1 MTFLFFSA
9 ANTPLFSRDDAESAE
24 HTHEE
29 MSLNALFPYHP
40 DKVIERGMRIGYTDA
55 RGIFQAFEIRKAKT
69 YEPDHYQELTAEH
82 IAVAE
87 LTDEFFPA
95 TEWTNINARTALAA
109 LLTGT
114 LWSVGNADA
123 VLEDQLSS
131 ANVGNGN
138 VWQDVRTIEQNW
150 NVTITPRI
158 TVSASG
164 ITGRYLDITPA
175 GGVWRGLRLSL
186 EKNLDDAAVTWD
198 DSNTKTAL
206 YGFGKSVEVSGQDD
220 PQPLTF
226 AEVVWTATADHP
238 AKPAGQTYLEDP
250 AATAAYGRNG
260 RARFGFY
267 QNGDISDAET
277 LLEKTWETLKTCNF
291 PDVSID
297 GTVRDLHRLGYTDV
311 PLRLHDLALV
321 EIRQTGVILQKE
333 IIRYTEDLLNPLN
346 SRVTIG
352 TYIPN
357 IVYINRETA
366 KRASGGGGGSGG
378 QTNAE
383 YQVEE
388 FYTQINANKYQ
399 ISLKAAQVD
408 LDSLD
413 DRLTGEIQ
421 IEAGKITQIVTAVG
435 SNGEV
440 TAASICLAINN
451 AGSSATINAENI
463 MLNGNTIVTGTGNG
477 LTAPNGEFTNLYAGP
492 YSFVVEGSDIRA
504 YNKIYAEGGIDAL
517 DGATI
522 QASIGNFG
530 ILYAD
535 NDTTHAATWQSVTVR
550 RYTLESAHW
559 ILYSGNPNNLTP
571 IGATFG
577 QIVTGYTDTTI
588 YYLGHT

>member
-1 MTFLFFSA
+1 MNFLFFNA
-9 ANTPLFSRDDAESAE
+9 ANQPLFSRDDAESAE
-24 HTHEE
+24 HPHEE
-29 MSLNALFPYHP
+29 MSLNALFPYDP
-40 DKVIERGMRIGYTDA
+40 GKVIERGMRIGYTDSL
-55 RGIFQAFEIRKAKT
+55 GKFQVFEIRKAKT
-69 YEPDHYQELTAEH
+69 YEPDHYQEITAEH

-87 LTDEFFPA
+87 LTDEFFAA
-95 TEWTNINARTALAA
+95 TEWTEITAQAALTA

-114 LWSVGNADA
+114 LWSVGTVTASGT
-123 VLEDQLSS
+123 SS
-131 ANVGNGN
+131 ANIGNGN
-138 VWQDVRTIEQNW
+138 VWQDVRTIEDNW

-164 ITGRYLDITPA
+164 ITGRYLDIAPA
-175 GGVWRGLRLSL
+175 GGTWRGLRLSL
-186 EKNLDDAAVTWD
+186 EKNMDDAAVTWD

-206 YGFGKSVEVSGQDD
+206 YGFGKSVDVQGQTD

-226 AEVVWTATADHP
+226 ADVVWTATAEHP
-238 AKPAGQTYLEDP
+238 AKPSGQTYLEDP

-260 RARFGFY
+260 RPRFGFY
-267 QNGDISDAET
+267 QNADIDDAEV
-277 LLEKTWETLKTCNF
+277 LLEKTWEALKTCNF

-321 EIRQTGVILQKE
+321 EIRQTGVTLQKE
-333 IIRYTEDLLNPLN
+333 ITRYTEDLLNPLN
-346 SRVTIG
+346 SRVNIG

-357 IVYINRETA
+357 IIYINRETA
-366 KRASGGGGGSGG
+366 QRASGGGSGSGG

-421 IEAGKITQIVTAVG
+421 IEAGKITQIVTNVG
-435 SNGEV
+435 ADGTV
-440 TAASICLAINN
+440 TAASIALAINN
-451 AGSSATINAENI
+451 AGSSAAINARNI
-463 MLNGNTIVTGTGNG
+463 YLNGNTIVTGTGNG
-477 LTAPNGEFTNLYAGP
+477 LTAPDGQFTNLYAGP
-492 YSFVVEGSDIRA
+492 YSFIVEGTDIRA

-517 DGATI
+517 DGAVVE
-522 QASIGNFG
+522 ASTVKA
-530 ILYAD
+530 YALQVGSPLQ
-535 NDTTHAATWQSVTVR
+535 AATWQSKTVVTGITRSNTRNFV
-550 RYTLESAHW
+550 YAVNGNISNLST
-559 ILYSGNPNNLTP
+559 ILGS
-571 IGATFG
+571 
-577 QIVTGYTDTTI
+577 IVTDVSTSTI

>member
-1 MTFLFFSA
+1 MNFLFFNA

-29 MSLNALFPYHP
+29 MSLNALFPYDP
-40 DKVIERGMRIGYTDA
+40 GKVIERGMRIGYTDSL
-55 RGIFQAFEIRKAKT
+55 GVFQVFEIRKAKT
-69 YEPDHYQELTAEH
+69 YEPDHYQEITAEH

-87 LTDEFFPA
+87 LTDEFFA
-95 TEWTNINARTALAA
+95 AAEWTEITAQAALTA

-114 LWSVGNADA
+114 LWSVGTVTASGT
-123 VLEDQLSS
+123 SS
-131 ANVGNGN
+131 ANIGNGN
-138 VWQDVRTIEQNW
+138 VWQDIRTIETNW
-150 NVTITPRI
+150 NVTITPRL

-164 ITGRYLDITPA
+164 ITGRYLDIAPA
-175 GGVWRGLRLSL
+175 GGAWRGLRLSL
-186 EKNLDDAAVTWD
+186 EKNMDDAAVTLD
-198 DSNTKTAL
+198 DSNIKTAL
-206 YGFGKSVEVSGQDD
+206 YGYGKMVDVEGEDEQ
-220 PQPLTF
+220 QPLTF
-226 AEVVWTATADHP
+226 ADIVWAHTAEHP
-238 AKPAGQTYLEDP
+238 AKPDGQTYLEDP
-250 AATAAYGRNG
+250 AATTAYGRNG

-267 QNGDISDAET
+267 QNADIDDAEV

-321 EIRQTGVILQKE
+321 EIRQTGVTLQKE

-346 SRVTIG
+346 SRVNVG
-352 TYIPN
+352 NYIPN
-357 IVYINRETA
+357 IIYINRETA
-366 KRASGGGGGSGG
+366 QRASGGGGGSGG

-413 DRLTGEIQ
+413 DRLTAEIQ
-421 IEAGKITQIVTAVG
+421 VEAGKITQIVTNVG
-435 SNGEV
+435 ANGTV
-440 TAASICLAINN
+440 TAASIALAINN
-451 AGSSATINAENI
+451 AGSSATINAQNI
-463 MLNGNTIVTGTGNG
+463 YLNGTTIVKNG
-477 LTAPNGEFTNLYAGP
+477 SDLMADGGWFTNLYAGSGAF
-492 YSFVVEGSDIRA
+492 YIEGSDIRA

-522 QASIGNFG
+522 HASIGTFG
-530 ILYAD
+530 TLNVGSPTAQ
-535 NDTTHAATWQSVTVR
+535 AATWQSKTV
-550 RYTLESAHW
+550 
-559 ILYSGNPNNLTP
+559 
-571 IGATFG
+571 
-577 QIVTGYTDTTI
+577 VTGVTRSNTRNFVYAVNGDITNLDTILGSLVTDVSTSTI

>member
-1 MTFLFFSA
+1 MNFLFFSA

-29 MSLNALFPYHP
+29 MSLNALFPYDP
-40 DKVIERGMRIGYTDA
+40 GKVIERGMRIGYTDSLGVF
-55 RGIFQAFEIRKAKT
+55 RVFEIRKAKT
-69 YEPDHYQELTAEH
+69 YEPDHYQEITAEH

-123 VLEDQLSS
+123 ALEDQLSS
-131 ANVGNGN
+131 ANIGNGN
-138 VWQDVRTIEQNW
+138 VWQDIRTIETNW

-158 TVSASG
+158 TVTASG
-164 ITGRYLDITPA
+164 ITGRYLDIAPA
-175 GGVWRGLRLSL
+175 GGSWRGLRLSL
-186 EKNLDDAAVTWD
+186 EKNMDDAAVTWD

-206 YGFGKSVEVSGQDD
+206 YGFGKSVEVEGQDD

-226 AEVVWTATADHP
+226 ADVVWAQTADHP
-238 AKPAGQTYLEDP
+238 EKPDGQTYLEDP
-250 AATAAYGRNG
+250 AATTAYGRNG

-267 QNGDISDAET
+267 QNADIDDAEV

-297 GTVRDLHRLGYTDV
+297 GTVRDLYRLGYTDV
-311 PLRLHDLALV
+311 PLRLHDLALA
-321 EIRQTGVILQKE
+321 EIRQTGVTLQKE
-333 IIRYTEDLLNPLN
+333 ITRYNEDLLNPLN
-346 SRVTIG
+346 SRVNIG

-357 IVYINRETA
+357 IIYINRETA
-366 KRASGGGGGSGG
+366 QRASGGGGGSGG

-421 IEAGKITQIVTAVG
+421 VEAGKINQIVTAVG
-435 SNGEV
+435 DDGEV

-451 AGSSATINAENI
+451 AGSSAKINADQIE
-463 MLNGNTIVTGTGNG
+463 LNGNVSLGGVMYSQSGTLVLDSDILTQDISGSYIYSSLGVESVEYVKAGDYIQAGTGYLISG
-477 LTAPNGEFTNLYAGP
+477 
-492 YSFVVEGSDIRA
+492 
-504 YNKIYAEGGIDAL
+504 DA
-517 DGATI
+517 
-522 QASIGNFG
+522 N
-530 ILYAD
+530 Y
-535 NDTTHAATWQSVTVR
+535 ATWQSVTVR
-550 RYTLESAHW
+550 SVTLDSQRYLLYTDSA
-559 ILYSGNPNNLTP
+559 NNHTP
-571 IGATFG
+571 TGSIYGRV
-577 QIVTGYTDTTI
+577 VTGYTDTTI

>member
-1 MTFLFFSA
+1 MNFLFFNA

-29 MSLNALFPYHP
+29 MSLNALFPYDP
-40 DKVIERGMRIGYTDA
+40 GKVIERGMRIGYTDSL
-55 RGIFQAFEIRKAKT
+55 GKYQVFEIRKAKT
-69 YEPDHYQELTAEH
+69 YEPDHYQEITAEH

-123 VLEDQLSS
+123 ALEDQLSS
-131 ANVGNGN
+131 ANIGNGN
-138 VWQDVRTIEQNW
+138 VWQDIRTIETNW

-158 TVSASG
+158 TVTASG

-198 DSNTKTAL
+198 DSNVKTAL
-206 YGFGKSVEVSGQDD
+206 YGFGKSVDVQGQTD

-226 AEVVWTATADHP
+226 ADVVWAATAEHP
-238 AKPAGQTYLEDP
+238 AKPDGQTYLEDP

-267 QNGDISDAET
+267 QNGDIDDAEV
-277 LLEKTWETLKTCNF
+277 LLEKTWETLKTVNV

-297 GTVRDLHRLGYTDV
+297 GSVCDLHRLGFTDV

-321 EIRQTGVILQKE
+321 EIRPTGVILQKE
-333 IIRYTEDLLNPLN
+333 INRLTEDLLNPQ
-346 SRVTIG
+346 STRVNIG

-357 IVYINRETA
+357 IIYINRNTA
-366 KRASGGGGGSGG
+366 QRAGGGGGSGG
-378 QTNAE
+378 QSNAE
-383 YQVEE
+383 YE
-388 FYTQINANKYQ
+388 
-399 ISLKAAQVD
+399 
-408 LDSLD
+408 DSK
-413 DRLTGEIQ
+413 LTAEIQ
-421 IEAGKITQIVTAVG
+421 IEGGKITQIVTAVG
-435 SNGEV
+435 DDGEV

-451 AGSSATINAENI
+451 AGSSATINAQNI
-463 MLNGNTIVTGTGNG
+463 TLNGNTIVTGTGNG
-477 LTAPNGEFTNLYAGP
+477 LTAPDGEFTNLYAGP
-492 YSFVVEGSDIRA
+492 YSFIVEGTDIRA

-522 QASIGNFG
+522 QGTRSFA
-530 ILYAD
+530 
-535 NDTTHAATWQSVTVR
+535 
-550 RYTLESAHW
+550 
-559 ILYSGNPNNLTP
+559 
-571 IGATFG
+571 
-577 QIVTGYTDTTI
+577 
-588 YYLGHT
+588 